1 MRDKTTK
8 VKQRAICGRA
18 ALLLVP
24 DSKAAPQRGPTNISK
39 TNFVGFPTPVPIY
52 LETMTSDLELLQNYA
67 RNKSEESFAA
77 LVNRHL
83 NLVYSAAFRQVRS
96 PQLAEEVAQSAFT
109 DLARNAQR
117 LAPDTILTAW
127 LYQVTRRTAIDVVRR
142 EARRQLREQ
151 VASEMNAMNATASD
165 WTHVEP
171 FLDEAMHT
179 LDDTDRAAVLLR
191 YFENKSLRE
200 VGQTLGTSED
210 TAQKRVSR
218 AVERLREFFSKR
230 NVTVGTSG
238 LAVLISAN
246 AVQSAPVGLAVMIS
260 TAAVL
265 TGTAVSTSTI
275 ITATKTIAMTT
286 IQKTVI
292 TATLAIV
299 AGAGIYEA
307 HQASTLRNQVQNLQ
321 QQQAPLAEQIQQ
333 LQRERNNATNR
344 LASLADELAKV
355 KKNPSEVLKLRG
367 EVGAL
372 RQEKTIAASKSA
384 INKITANPETRKA
397 LRDQQK
403 MGMSAIY
410 SDLVNRLKLTP
421 DQVGQFN
428 DLLADH
434 VMDSIDLI
442 TQALHDNKTRGEVDQ
457 LFSTQDSTLRD
468 KLLTL
473 VGPDG
478 LAQYLDYTKN
488 LGSTLTTAQFAG
500 SLTGD
505 PATVADKKS
514 QLLQAMQQATQSA
527 LAAAGLP
534 ADYQT
539 VPMLNFA
546 NIASEEQAAQ
556 SLQLLDSIYA
566 QAAAKASTF
575 LNADELG
582 KLQEFR
588 TNAIQRSQTMLLMNR
603 KMMAPISK

>member
-1 MRDKTTK
+1 MD
-8 VKQRAICGRA
+8 
-18 ALLLVP
+18 LLG
-24 DSKAAPQRGPTNISK
+24 QFT
-39 TNFVGFPTPVPIY
+39 
-52 LETMTSDLELLQNYA
+52 
-67 RNKSEESFAA
+67 RNHSQDAFTA
-77 LVNRHL
+77 LVNRHV
-83 NLVYSAAFRQVRS
+83 NLVYSAALRQVRS
-96 PQLAEEVAQSAFT
+96 PQLAEEVAQSVFT
-109 DLARNAQR
+109 DLARTAGK
-117 LAPDTILTAW
+117 LKPDTVLTAW

-142 EARRQLREQ
+142 ESRRQLREQ
-151 VASEMNAMNATASD
+151 IAVEMNAMNATASD

-179 LDDTDRAAVLLR
+179 LDDTDRTAVLLR

-200 VGQTLGTSED
+200 VGQALGTSED

-218 AVERLREFFSKR
+218 AVERLGEFFSKR

-246 AVQSAPVGLAVMIS
+246 AVHAAPVGLAATIS
-260 TAAVL
+260 AAAVL
-265 TGTAVSTSTI
+265 AGTAISTSTI

-286 IQKTVI
+286 IQKTLI
-292 TATLAIV
+292 TAALAV
-299 AGAGIYEA
+299 VVGAGIYEA
-307 HQASTLRNQVQNLQ
+307 HQASNLRNQVQDQVQNLQ
-321 QQQAPLAEQIQQ
+321 Q
-333 LQRERNNATNR
+333 LQRERDDATNR
-344 LASLADELAKV
+344 LASLADELARV

-372 RQEKTIAASKSA
+372 RQEKAIAGSQSA
-384 INKITANPETRKA
+384 LNKLTANPETRKA

-410 SDLVNRLKLTP
+410 SDLVKRLNLTP
-421 DQVGQFN
+421 EQAGQFN

-442 TQALHDNKTRGEVDQ
+442 TQALHDNKNQGEIDQ
-457 LFSTQDSTLRD
+457 LFSAQNSALQD
-468 KLLTL
+468 KLLAL

-488 LGSTLTTAQFAG
+488 LASTLTAAQFAG

-539 VPMLNFA
+539 VPMLNFG
-546 NIASEEQAAQ
+546 NIASEEEGAQ
-556 SLQLLDSIYA
+556 SLQLLDSIYG
-566 QAAAKASTF
+566 QVAASASTF
-575 LNADELG
+575 LNADELN
-582 KLQEFR
+582 KFQEFR
-588 TNAIQRSQTMLLMNR
+588 TNALKSSQTMLIMNR
-603 KMMAPISK
+603 KLMAPISK